1 MSTSAASD
9 ELAMDVGLARKT
21 IGAYITRLLAR
32 YGVMTRTELAVL
44 ADRGLL
50 PELPTRGQHR
60 G

>member
-1 MSTSAASD
+1 
-9 ELAMDVGLARKT
+9 MDVGLARKT